1 MWRWV
6 LRGFM
11 QSMCSCESTVWGW
24 DPLRGSGTE
33 PESASTRGSFCS
45 IWQRSLRAATWHVCT
60 QRTKVL
66 LSPCSCVSHV
76 LRIWGNVWKLGMWEG
91 WAREGMREMNASQW
105 KHEDIS
111 ILIIA
116 TLCPA
121 QFITSWLGFVQL
133 TQRLDCGGGGRIQM
147 HRSRVK
153 TATNHQTTSTRN
165 TNGTN

>member
-11 QSMCSCESTVWGW
+11 RSMCTCESTVESEIHSVGVV
-24 DPLRGSGTE
+24 RNR
-33 PESASTRGSFCS
+33 SASTRGSFCT
-45 IWQRSLRAATWHVCT
+45 IWQRSLRASTWHVCT

-66 LSPCSCVSHV
+66 LSPCSCVSRV

-116 TLCPA
+116 TPCPA
-121 QFITSWLGFVQL
+121 QFITSWLGFAQL
-133 TQRLDCGGGGRIQM
+133 TNSSIVEVEVGFRCTE
-147 HRSRVK
+147 VE
-153 TATNHQTTSTRN
+153 
-165 TNGTN
+165 